1 MVTTGLVHGAAF
13 PADATD
19 LNLLSLR
26 NYYDMGLALYTGYYR
41 TGNTT
46 LLNHARRVAD
56 VWWSGYPNSGANTN
70 YSNTTAPRGA
80 ALGGLMLRALDGR
93 PELWPW
99 IAGYVRYMY
108 QSWLGAHL
116 AKADLHYGVR
126 DGGYMLLYAALLGKV
141 HPDPAVRA
149 EFTQKALDAAT
160 LYYVRLQY
168 PDGSWRWIDVDAQT
182 TGYQM
187 QPFMVGLMLD
197 GMVATHRLTG
207 DPRILTAITKSVE
220 NLYTDGYR
228 GNEPVSQK
236 PGATWRGMWYTLYGA
251 TCQAGCGRKTLDG
264 GWDTNG
270 IREVRELN
278 PLVLHA
284 FGYAYAMTQDPKFRQ
299 WGDEIFAATFGKG
312 QGPLADPYYSLADF
326 RAKEYNQNY
335 RSAGRY
341 LVWRLGTP

>member
-1 MVTTGLVHGAAF
+1 
-13 PADATD
+13 
-19 LNLLSLR
+19 
-26 NYYDMGLALYTGYYR
+26 
-41 TGNTT
+41 
-46 LLNHARRVAD
+46 
-56 VWWSGYPNSGANTN
+56 
-70 YSNTTAPRGA
+70 
-80 ALGGLMLRALDGR
+80 
-93 PELWPW
+93 
-99 IAGYVRYMY
+99 MY

-270 IREVRELN
+270 IREVRELW
-278 PLVLHA
+278 PLFGATNQLLAGLAFMVVTFWLLRRGLPFWFASLPMIFMLIMPAWALSTDVMKWLNGGSYLLVVVGVVVLAVEVWMVIEA
-284 FGYAYAMTQDPKFRQ
+284 FLLWPKV
-299 WGDEIFAATFGKG
+299 KG
-312 QGPLADPYYSLADF
+312 VLEAPLPPLARRPAVEGLA
-326 RAKEYNQNY
+326 N
-335 RSAGRY
+335 G
-341 LVWRLGTP
+341 